1 MNWEQLKT
9 ILWLRWRLMRNQ
21 WARSGGLGAV
31 IAVLA
36 GLGAFV
42 MGGLCFV
49 GALLG
54 AAFGLSQSPPLV
66 IMGIW
71 FGVTVLFL
79 FFWMIGLLTELQRS
93 ETIDLQKL
101 MHMPVALGPMFGINY
116 VVSHFA
122 LSLILVVP
130 AMFGLGIGLAI
141 VRSPEMILLIPLA
154 SSMVLMVTAWTY

>member
-1 MNWEQLKT
+1 MNWSQS
-9 ILWLRWRLMRNQ
+9 RPSSGCAWRLTRNQ

-54 AAFGLSQSPPLV
+54 AAFGLPQASPLV

-71 FGVTVLFL
+71 FGVTRRR
-79 FFWMIGLLTELQRS
+79 FF
-93 ETIDLQKL
+93 
-101 MHMPVALGPMFGINY
+101 F
-116 VVSHFA
+116 
-122 LSLILVVP
+122 
-130 AMFGLGIGLAI
+130 
-141 VRSPEMILLIPLA
+141 
-154 SSMVLMVTAWTY
+154 SSG